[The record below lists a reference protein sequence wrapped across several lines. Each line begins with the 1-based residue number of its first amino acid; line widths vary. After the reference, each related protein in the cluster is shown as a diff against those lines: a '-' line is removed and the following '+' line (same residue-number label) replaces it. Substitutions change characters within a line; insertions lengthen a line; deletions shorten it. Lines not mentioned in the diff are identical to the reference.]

1 MVVVSTNISA
11 LRSAEAMRQA
21 ENQMGEAMER
31 LSTGLRINSA
41 ADDAAGSAIASR
53 MEAQTRSLGVAIRN
67 ANDAISMTQTAEG
80 ALGEVES
87 ILQRMRELAV
97 QAGNNTL
104 NASDRDQI
112 QAELNALS
120 AEIDSISGA
129 TNFNGIN
136 LLDGSNASLAFQ
148 VGINA
153 DSSINVDLT
162 KADAASLGLNG
173 SSQGGSV
180 LTSERLT
187 KTNFTTGQATE
198 VLDTDIKLNGHN
210 FIAADDLGDLSA
222 DTAMGTTIANLI
234 NANTG
239 LHGAVASSFNSVTSN
254 PVGDDFTMTTTFT
267 INSATIDIVNS
278 YEELVTEI
286 NQEATGVTAVLNSD
300 NTITLSND
308 DGQDIAFSAAQGATD
323 VGFTLNAAATTY
335 TGFLQLENVDGSDVV
350 LTAANDINGF
360 SGGAGTMGNLN
371 AIGFNQVNGT
381 TITGLAVG
389 TGDVEATDLVKIN
402 GVLIDTTSD
411 GSAASKAAVINAKTD
426 EHGVTATAF
435 TQMRLE
441 IDFTN
446 IDMSNV
452 DEFNINGVD
461 VDLSSDV
468 SLEDIVDG
476 INSEAGLGGDIVAST
491 DTAGRLILT
500 SQSGANIVVTEDGDE
515 QDMFAA
521 TSQTNQVGT
530 ALTEASHVL
539 TAYGSLT
546 LTTDGGFIDLED
558 GTDTAGDGL
567 AKFGLQG
574 ASMESPQ
581 TGAGLSVNSAAAAGS
596 SLTAIDEAIVTV
608 SNFRAG
614 FGATENRLD
623 KAINNLTTYKVNL
636 EAAKGRIE
644 DADFAG
650 ETSVL
655 TKAQILN
662 QAATSMLAQANA
674 SKQNLLA
681 LLQ

>member
-491 DTAGRLILT
+491 DSAGRLILT

>member
-21 ENQMGEAMER
+21 ESQMGEAMER

-162 KADAASLGLNG
+162 KADAASLGLIG

-187 KTNFTTGQATE
+187 KTNFTTGQATD
-198 VLDTDIKLNGHN
+198 VLKTDIKLNGHN
-210 FIAADDLGDLSA
+210 FIAANDLGDLSA

-644 DADFAG
+644 DANFAG

>member
-21 ENQMGEAMER
+21 ESQMGEAMER

-112 QAELNALS
+112 QAEINALS
-120 AEIDSISGA
+120 AEIDTISNA

-148 VGINA
+148 VGIDA
-153 DSSINVDLT
+153 DSSVSVNLT
-162 KADAASLGLNG
+162 KADAATLGLNG

-187 KTNFTTGQATE
+187 KTNFTTGQAND
-198 VLDTDIKLNGHN
+198 VLDTDIKLNGQN

-239 LHGAVASSFNSVTSN
+239 IHGAEASSFNKVTSN
-254 PVGDDFTMTTTFT
+254 PVGSDFTMTTTFT

-278 YEELVTEI
+278 YEELVAEI

-308 DGQDIAFSAAQGATD
+308 DGADIAFSAAQGATD

-335 TGFLQLENVDGSDVV
+335 TGFLQIENVDGSDVV

-360 SGGAGTMGNLN
+360 SGGEGTMANLN
-371 AIGFNQVNGT
+371 SIGFNQVNGT

-402 GVLIDTTSD
+402 GVLIDATSD
-411 GSAASKAAVINAKTD
+411 GSAASKAAAINAKTD
-426 EHGVTATAF
+426 EHGVTATAL
-435 TQMRLE
+435 TQLRLE
-441 IDFTN
+441 IDLTAV
-446 IDMSNV
+446 DMTNV
-452 DEFNINGVD
+452 DEFNINGVN
-461 VDLSSDV
+461 VDLSADV

-476 INSEAGLGGDIVAST
+476 INSAAGLGGDIVAST
-491 DTAGRLILT
+491 DAAGRLVLT

-521 TSQTNQVGT
+521 TTQTNQVGT
-530 ALTEASHVL
+530 AVTESSHVL

-546 LTTDGGFIDLED
+546 LTTDGGFIDFEY
-558 GTDTAGDGL
+558 GTSTAGDGL

-574 ASMESPQ
+574 ASMEAPQ
-581 TGAGLSVNSAAAAGS
+581 TGAGLSVNSAVAAGN
-596 SLTAIDEAIVTV
+596 SLTAIDEAIITV

-644 DADFAG
+644 DANFAG

>member
-120 AEIDSISGA
+120 AEIDSISNA

-187 KTNFTTGQATE
+187 KTNFTTGQATD

-491 DTAGRLILT
+491 DSAGRLILT

>member
-162 KADAASLGLNG
+162 KADAASLGLIG

-210 FIAADDLGDLSA
+210 FIADDDLGDLSA

-491 DTAGRLILT
+491 DSAGRLILT

>member
-210 FIAADDLGDLSA
+210 FIADDDLGDLSA

-521 TSQTNQVGT
+521 TSQTNQVGS

>member
-162 KADAASLGLNG
+162 KADAASLGLIG

-222 DTAMGTTIANLI
+222 DTALGTTIANLI

-521 TSQTNQVGT
+521 TSQTNQVGS

>member
-461 VDLSSDV
+461 VDLSGDV

-521 TSQTNQVGT
+521 TSQTNQVGS

>member
-21 ENQMGEAMER
+21 ENQMGDAMER

-41 ADDAAGSAIASR
+41 ADDAAGSAIASK

-80 ALGEVES
+80 ALGEVEN

-97 QAGNNTL
+97 QGGNNTL
-104 NASDRDQI
+104 NASDRAQI
-112 QAELNALS
+112 QSELDALS
-120 AEIDSISGA
+120 AEIDAISSS

-136 LLDGSNASLAFQ
+136 LLDGSNASLSFQ
-148 VGINA
+148 VGIQS
-153 DSSINVDLT
+153 DSSLKVDLT

-173 SSQGGSV
+173 ASQGATL
-180 LTSERLT
+180 LTSERVS
-187 KTNFTTGQATE
+187 E
-198 VLDTDIKLNGHN
+198 VDMSGVANSDIKLNGHN
-210 FIAADDLGDLSA
+210 FIAAAALGDYSGG
-222 DTAMGTTIANLI
+222 DTSLPTTLANLI
-234 NANTG
+234 NANTSV
-239 LHGAVASSFNSVTSN
+239 HGAKATAYNSVTSA
-254 PVGDDFTMTTTFT
+254 PVGDDFVMTTSFT
-267 INSATIDIVNS
+267 INSATIEVVSS
-278 YEELVTEI
+278 YQELVNEI
-286 NQEATGVTAVLNSD
+286 NQEATGVVAVLNSD

-308 DGQDIAFSAAQGATD
+308 DGGQIAFSAAQGATD
-323 VGFTLNAAATTY
+323 VGFTANAAATTFN
-335 TGFLQLENVDGSDVV
+335 GFVALENVDGSDVV

-360 SGGAGTMGNLN
+360 ASGAGTLADVNLM
-371 AIGFNQVNGT
+371 GFNQVNGT
-381 TITGLAVG
+381 TITGAAVSS
-389 TGDVEATDLVKIN
+389 TDVAATDLVKIN
-402 GVLIDTTSD
+402 GVLIDATSD
-411 GSAASKAAVINAKTD
+411 GSAASKAAAINAKTD
-426 EHGVTATAF
+426 EHGVTATAT
-435 TQMRLE
+435 TQLRLE

-452 DEFNINGVD
+452 DALNINGVD
-461 VDLSSDV
+461 ADLSGDV
-468 SLEDIVDG
+468 SMEDIVDG
-476 INSEAGLGGDIVAST
+476 INGTAGLGGDIVAST
-491 DTAGRLILT
+491 DSAGRLVLT
-500 SQSGANIVVTEDGDE
+500 SLSGANIVVTEDSDE

-521 TSQTNQVGT
+521 TTQTNQVG
-530 ALTEASHVL
+530 AAVTESSHVL

-558 GTDTAGDGL
+558 GTSTAGDGL

-574 ASMESPQ
+574 SSMESDQ
-581 TGAGLSVNSAAAAGS
+581 TGAGLSVNSAAAAGT
-596 SLTAIDEAIVTV
+596 SLTAIDDAIVKV
-608 SNFRAG
+608 STFRAG

-644 DADFAG
+644 DANFAG

>member
-222 DTAMGTTIANLI
+222 DTALGTTIANLI

>member
-21 ENQMGEAMER
+21 ENQMGDAMER

-41 ADDAAGSAIASR
+41 ADDAAGSAIASK

-80 ALGEVES
+80 ALGEVEN

-97 QAGNNTL
+97 QGGNNTL
-104 NASDRDQI
+104 NASDRAQI
-112 QAELNALS
+112 QSELDALS
-120 AEIDSISGA
+120 DEIDAIAST

-136 LLDGSNASLAFQ
+136 LLDGSNASLSFQ
-148 VGINA
+148 VGIQS
-153 DSSINVDLT
+153 DSALKVALT

-173 SSQGGSV
+173 ASQGATI
-180 LTSERLT
+180 LTSERVS
-187 KTNFTTGQATE
+187 E
-198 VLDTDIKLNGHN
+198 VDMSGVANSDIKLNGHN
-210 FIAADDLGDLSA
+210 FIAAAALGDYSGG
-222 DTAMGTTIANLI
+222 DTALPTTLANLI
-234 NANTG
+234 NANTSV
-239 LHGAVASSFNSVTSN
+239 HGAKATAYNSVTSA
-254 PVGDDFTMTTTFT
+254 PVGDDFVMTTSFT
-267 INSATIDIVNS
+267 INSATIEVVSS
-278 YEELVTEI
+278 YQELVNEI
-286 NQEATGVTAVLNSD
+286 NQEATGVVAVLNSD

-308 DGQDIAFSAAQGATD
+308 DGGQIAFSAAQGATD
-323 VGFTLNAAATTY
+323 VGFTANAAATTFN
-335 TGFLQLENVDGSDVV
+335 GFVALENVDGSDVV

-360 SGGAGTMGNLN
+360 AGGAGTLADVNLM
-371 AIGFNQVNGT
+371 GFNQVNGT
-381 TITGLAVG
+381 TITGAAVSA
-389 TGDVEATDLVKIN
+389 TDVATTDLVKIN
-402 GVLIDTTSD
+402 GVLIDATSD
-411 GSAASKAAVINAKTD
+411 GSAASKAAAINAKTD
-426 EHGVTATAF
+426 EHGVTATAT
-435 TQMRLE
+435 TQLRLE
-441 IDFTN
+441 IDFTA
-446 IDMSNV
+446 IDMTNV
-452 DEFNINGVD
+452 DEFNINGVN
-461 VDLSSDV
+461 VDLSADV
-468 SLEDIVDG
+468 SIEDIVDG
-476 INSEAGLGGDIVAST
+476 INGTAGLGGDIVAST
-491 DTAGRLILT
+491 DTSGRLLLT
-500 SQSGANIVVTEDGDE
+500 SLSGANIVVTEDSDE
-515 QDMFAA
+515 NDMFAA
-521 TSQTNQVGT
+521 TSQTNQVG
-530 ALTEASHVL
+530 AAVTEASHVL

-558 GTDTAGDGL
+558 GTSTAGDGL

-574 ASMESPQ
+574 ASMESDQ

-608 SNFRAG
+608 STFRAG

-644 DADFAG
+644 DANFAG

>member
-21 ENQMGEAMER
+21 ENQMGDAMER

-41 ADDAAGSAIASR
+41 ADDAAGSAIASK

-80 ALGEVES
+80 ALGEVEN

-97 QAGNNTL
+97 QGGNNTL
-104 NASDRDQI
+104 NASDRAQI
-112 QAELNALS
+112 QSELDALS
-120 AEIDSISGA
+120 AEIDAISSA

-136 LLDGSNASLAFQ
+136 LLDGSNASLSFQ
-148 VGINA
+148 VGIES
-153 DSSINVDLT
+153 DSSLKVDLT
-162 KADAASLGLNG
+162 KADSVSLGLNG
-173 SSQGGSV
+173 ASQGATL
-180 LTSERLT
+180 LTSERVS
-187 KTNFTTGQATE
+187 E
-198 VLDTDIKLNGHN
+198 VDMSGVANSDIKLNGHN
-210 FIAADDLGDLSA
+210 FIAAAALGDYSGG
-222 DTAMGTTIANLI
+222 DTSLPTTLANLI
-234 NANTG
+234 NANTSV
-239 LHGAVASSFNSVTSN
+239 HGAKATAFNSVTSS
-254 PVGDDFTMTTTFT
+254 PVGDDFVMSTSFT
-267 INSATIDIVNS
+267 INGETIEVVSS
-278 YEELVTEI
+278 YQELVNEI
-286 NQEATGVTAVLNSD
+286 NQEATGVSAVLNSD

-308 DGQDIAFSAAQGATD
+308 DGGQILFSAAQGATD
-323 VGFTLNAAATTY
+323 VGFTANAAATTFN
-335 TGFLQLENVDGSDVV
+335 GFVALENVDGSDVV

-360 SGGAGTMGNLN
+360 ASGAGTLADVNLM
-371 AIGFNQVNGT
+371 GFNQVNGT
-381 TITGLAVG
+381 TITGAAVSS
-389 TGDVEATDLVKIN
+389 TDVAATDLVKIN
-402 GVLIDTTSD
+402 GVLIDATSD
-411 GSAASKAAVINAKTD
+411 GSAASKAAAINAKTD
-426 EHGVTATAF
+426 EHGVTATAT
-435 TQMRLE
+435 TQLRLE
-441 IDFTN
+441 IDFTSV
-446 IDMSNV
+446 DMTNV
-452 DEFNINGVD
+452 DELNINGVNA
-461 VDLSSDV
+461 DLSADV
-468 SLEDIVDG
+468 SMEDIVDG
-476 INSEAGLGGDIVAST
+476 INGTAGLGGDIVAST
-491 DTAGRLILT
+491 DSAGRLVLT
-500 SQSGANIVVTEDGDE
+500 SLSGANIVVTEDEDE

-521 TSQTNQVGT
+521 TTQTNQVG
-530 ALTEASHVL
+530 AAVTEASHVL

-558 GTDTAGDGL
+558 GTSTAGDGL

-574 ASMESPQ
+574 SSMESDQ

-644 DADFAG
+644 DANFAG

>member
-162 KADAASLGLNG
+162 KADAASLGLIG

-187 KTNFTTGQATE
+187 KTNFTTGQATD
-198 VLDTDIKLNGHN
+198 VLKTDIKLNGHN
-210 FIAADDLGDLSA
+210 FIAANDLGDLSA

-491 DTAGRLILT
+491 DSAGRLILT

>member
-21 ENQMGEAMER
+21 ENQMGDAMER

-41 ADDAAGSAIASR
+41 ADDAAGSAIASK

-80 ALGEVES
+80 ALGEVEN

-97 QAGNNTL
+97 QGGNNTL
-104 NASDRDQI
+104 NASDRAQI
-112 QAELNALS
+112 QSELDAL
-120 AEIDSISGA
+120 ADEIDAISSS

-136 LLDGSNASLAFQ
+136 LLDGSNASLSFQ
-148 VGINA
+148 VGIQS
-153 DSSINVDLT
+153 DSSLKVDLT
-162 KADAASLGLNG
+162 KADAATLGLNG
-173 SSQGGSV
+173 ASQGATK
-180 LTSERLT
+180 LTSERVS
-187 KTNFTTGQATE
+187 E
-198 VLDTDIKLNGHN
+198 VDMSGVGKADIKLNGHN
-210 FIAADDLGDLSA
+210 FIAANALGDYSGG
-222 DTAMGTTIANLI
+222 DTALPTTLANLI
-234 NANTG
+234 NANTSV
-239 LHGAVASSFNSVTSN
+239 HGAKATAYNSVTSA
-254 PVGDDFTMTTTFT
+254 PVGDDFVMTASFT
-267 INSATIDIVNS
+267 INSATIEVVSS
-278 YEELVTEI
+278 YQELVNEI
-286 NQEATGVTAVLNSD
+286 NQEATGVVAVLNSD

-308 DGQDIAFSAAQGATD
+308 DGGQIAFSASQGATD
-323 VGFTLNAAATTY
+323 VGFTANAAATTFN
-335 TGFLQLENVDGSDVV
+335 GFVALENVDGSDVV

-360 SGGAGTMGNLN
+360 ASGSGTLADVNLL
-371 AIGFNQVNGT
+371 GFNQVNGT
-381 TITGLAVG
+381 TITGAAVSNA
-389 TGDVEATDLVKIN
+389 DIEATDLVKIN
-402 GVLIDTTSD
+402 GVLIDATSD
-411 GSAASKAAVINAKTD
+411 GSAASKAAAINAKTD
-426 EHGVTATAF
+426 EHGVTATAT
-435 TQMRLE
+435 TQLRLE
-441 IDFTN
+441 IDFTS
-446 IDMSNV
+446 IDMTNV
-452 DEFNINGVD
+452 DEFNINGVN
-461 VDLSSDV
+461 VDLSADV
-468 SLEDIVDG
+468 SIEDIVDG
-476 INSEAGLGGDIVAST
+476 INGTAGLGGDIVAST
-491 DTAGRLILT
+491 DTSGRLLLT
-500 SQSGANIVVTEDGDE
+500 SLSGANIVVTEDSDE

-521 TSQTNQVGT
+521 TSQTNQVG
-530 ALTEASHVL
+530 AAVSEASHVL

-546 LTTDGGFIDLED
+546 LSTDGGFIDLED
-558 GTDTAGDGL
+558 GTATAGDGL

-574 ASMESPQ
+574 ASMESDQ

-608 SNFRAG
+608 STFRAG

-644 DADFAG
+644 DANFAG

>member
-120 AEIDSISGA
+120 AEIDTISGA

-136 LLDGSNASLAFQ
+136 LLDGSNASLSFQ

-187 KTNFTTGQATE
+187 KTNFTTGQADD

-210 FIAADDLGDLSA
+210 FIAADDLGNLSA
-222 DTAMGTTIANLI
+222 DSAMGTTIANLI

-278 YEELVTEI
+278 YAELVTEI

-308 DGQDIAFSAAQGATD
+308 DGEDIAFSAAQGATD

-335 TGFLQLENVDGSDVV
+335 TGFLQIENVDGSDVV

-360 SGGAGTMGNLN
+360 SSGEGTMANLN
-371 AIGFNQVNGT
+371 SIGFNQVNGT

-441 IDFTN
+441 IDFTS

-452 DEFNINGVD
+452 DEFNINGVN

-491 DTAGRLILT
+491 DSAGRLILT

-530 ALTEASHVL
+530 ALTESSHVL

>member
-21 ENQMGEAMER
+21 ENQMGDAMER

-41 ADDAAGSAIASR
+41 ADDAAGSAIASK

-80 ALGEVES
+80 ALGEVEN

-97 QAGNNTL
+97 QGGNNTL
-104 NASDRDQI
+104 NASDRAQI
-112 QAELNALS
+112 QSELDALS
-120 AEIDSISGA
+120 AEIDAISSS

-136 LLDGSNASLAFQ
+136 LLDGSNASLSFQ
-148 VGINA
+148 VGIQS
-153 DSSINVDLT
+153 DSSLKVDLT

-173 SSQGGSV
+173 ASQGATL
-180 LTSERLT
+180 LTSERVS
-187 KTNFTTGQATE
+187 E
-198 VLDTDIKLNGHN
+198 VDMSGVANSDIKLNGHN
-210 FIAADDLGDLSA
+210 FIAAAALGDYSGG
-222 DTAMGTTIANLI
+222 DTSLPTTLANLI
-234 NANTG
+234 NANTSV
-239 LHGAVASSFNSVTSN
+239 HGAKATAYNSVTSA
-254 PVGDDFTMTTTFT
+254 PVGDDFVMTTSFT
-267 INSATIDIVNS
+267 INSATIEVVSS
-278 YEELVTEI
+278 YQELVNEI
-286 NQEATGVTAVLNSD
+286 NQEATGVVAVLNSD

-308 DGQDIAFSAAQGATD
+308 DGGQIAFSAAQGATD
-323 VGFTLNAAATTY
+323 VGFTANAAATTFN
-335 TGFLQLENVDGSDVV
+335 GFVALENVDGSDVV

-360 SGGAGTMGNLN
+360 ASGAGTLADVNLM
-371 AIGFNQVNGT
+371 GFNQVNGT
-381 TITGLAVG
+381 TITGAAVSS
-389 TGDVEATDLVKIN
+389 TDVAATDLVKIN
-402 GVLIDTTSD
+402 GVLIDATSD
-411 GSAASKAAVINAKTD
+411 GSAASKAAAINAKTD
-426 EHGVTATAF
+426 EHGVTATAT
-435 TQMRLE
+435 TQLRLE

-452 DEFNINGVD
+452 DALNINGVD
-461 VDLSSDV
+461 ADLSGDV
-468 SLEDIVDG
+468 SMEDIVDG
-476 INSEAGLGGDIVAST
+476 INGTAGLGGDIVAST
-491 DTAGRLILT
+491 DSAGRLVLT
-500 SQSGANIVVTEDGDE
+500 SLSGANIVVTEDSDE

-521 TSQTNQVGT
+521 TTQTNQVG
-530 ALTEASHVL
+530 AAVTESSHVL

-558 GTDTAGDGL
+558 GTATAGDGL

-574 ASMESPQ
+574 SSMESDQ
-581 TGAGLSVNSAAAAGS
+581 TGAGLSVNSAAAAGA
-596 SLTAIDEAIVTV
+596 SLTAIDDAIVTV
-608 SNFRAG
+608 STFRAG

-644 DADFAG
+644 DANFAG

>member
-21 ENQMGEAMER
+21 ENQMGDAMER

-41 ADDAAGSAIASR
+41 ADDAAGSAIASK

-80 ALGEVES
+80 ALGEVEN

-97 QAGNNTL
+97 QGGNNTL
-104 NASDRDQI
+104 NASDRAQI
-112 QAELNALS
+112 QSELDAL
-120 AEIDSISGA
+120 ADEIDAISSS

-136 LLDGSNASLAFQ
+136 LLDGSNASLSFQ
-148 VGINA
+148 VGIES
-153 DSSINVDLT
+153 DSSLKVDLT
-162 KADAASLGLNG
+162 KADAVSLGLNG
-173 SSQGGSV
+173 ASQGATL
-180 LTSERLT
+180 LTSERVS
-187 KTNFTTGQATE
+187 E
-198 VLDTDIKLNGHN
+198 VDMSGVANSDIKLNGHN
-210 FIAADDLGDLSA
+210 FIAAAALGDYSGG
-222 DTAMGTTIANLI
+222 DTSLPTTLANLI
-234 NANTG
+234 NANTSV
-239 LHGAVASSFNSVTSN
+239 HGAKATAYNSVTSA
-254 PVGDDFTMTTTFT
+254 PVGDDFVMTASFT
-267 INSATIDIVNS
+267 INSATIEVVSS
-278 YEELVTEI
+278 YQELVNEI
-286 NQEATGVTAVLNSD
+286 NQEATGVVAVLNSD

-308 DGQDIAFSAAQGATD
+308 DGGQIAFSASQGATD
-323 VGFTLNAAATTY
+323 VGFTANAAATTFN
-335 TGFLQLENVDGSDVV
+335 GFVALENVDGSDVV

-360 SGGAGTMGNLN
+360 ASGSGTLADVNLL
-371 AIGFNQVNGT
+371 GFNQVNGT
-381 TITGLAVG
+381 TITGAAVSNA
-389 TGDVEATDLVKIN
+389 DIEATDLVKIN
-402 GVLIDTTSD
+402 GVLIDATSD
-411 GSAASKAAVINAKTD
+411 GSAASKAAAINAKTD
-426 EHGVTATAF
+426 EHGVTATAT
-435 TQMRLE
+435 TQLRLE
-441 IDFTN
+441 IDFTA
-446 IDMSNV
+446 IDMSDV
-452 DEFNINGVD
+452 DEFNINGVN

-468 SLEDIVDG
+468 SIEDIVDG
-476 INSEAGLGGDIVAST
+476 INGTAGLGGDIVAST
-491 DTAGRLILT
+491 DTSGRLLLT
-500 SQSGANIVVTEDGDE
+500 SLSGANIVVTEDSDE

-521 TSQTNQVGT
+521 TSQTNQVG
-530 ALTEASHVL
+530 AAVSEASHVL

-546 LTTDGGFIDLED
+546 LSTDGGFIDLED
-558 GTDTAGDGL
+558 GTATAGDGL

-574 ASMESPQ
+574 ASMESDQ

-608 SNFRAG
+608 STFRAG

-644 DADFAG
+644 DANFAG

>member
-104 NASDRDQI
+104 NDSDRDQI

-278 YEELVTEI
+278 YEELVAEI

>member
-21 ENQMGEAMER
+21 ENQMGDAMER

-41 ADDAAGSAIASR
+41 ADDAAGSAIASK

-80 ALGEVES
+80 ALGEVEN

-97 QAGNNTL
+97 QGGNNTL
-104 NASDRDQI
+104 NASDRAQI
-112 QAELNALS
+112 QSELDALS
-120 AEIDSISGA
+120 DEIDAIAST

-136 LLDGSNASLAFQ
+136 LLDGSNASLSFQ
-148 VGINA
+148 VGIQS
-153 DSSINVDLT
+153 DSSLKVDLT

-173 SSQGGSV
+173 ASQGATL
-180 LTSERLT
+180 LTSERVS
-187 KTNFTTGQATE
+187 E
-198 VLDTDIKLNGHN
+198 VDMSGVANSDIKLNGHN
-210 FIAADDLGDLSA
+210 FIAAAALGDYSGG
-222 DTAMGTTIANLI
+222 DTALPTTLANLI
-234 NANTG
+234 NANTSV
-239 LHGAVASSFNSVTSN
+239 HGAKATAYNSVTSA
-254 PVGDDFTMTTTFT
+254 PVGDDFVMTTSFT
-267 INSATIDIVNS
+267 INSATIEVVSS
-278 YEELVTEI
+278 YQELVNEI
-286 NQEATGVTAVLNSD
+286 NQEATGVVAVLNSD

-308 DGQDIAFSAAQGATD
+308 DGGQIAFSAAQGATD
-323 VGFTLNAAATTY
+323 VGFTANAAATTFN
-335 TGFLQLENVDGSDVV
+335 GFVALENVDGSDVV

-360 SGGAGTMGNLN
+360 ASGAGTLADVNLM
-371 AIGFNQVNGT
+371 GFNQVNGT
-381 TITGLAVG
+381 TITGAAVSS
-389 TGDVEATDLVKIN
+389 TDVAATDLVKIN
-402 GVLIDTTSD
+402 GVLIDATSD
-411 GSAASKAAVINAKTD
+411 GSAASKAAAINAKTD
-426 EHGVTATAF
+426 EHGVTATAT
-435 TQMRLE
+435 TQLRLE

-452 DEFNINGVD
+452 DALNINGVD
-461 VDLSSDV
+461 ADLSGDV
-468 SLEDIVDG
+468 SMEDSVDG
-476 INSEAGLGGDIVAST
+476 INGTAGLGGDIVAST
-491 DTAGRLILT
+491 DSAGRLVLT
-500 SQSGANIVVTEDGDE
+500 SLSGANIVVTEDSDE

-521 TSQTNQVGT
+521 TTQTNQVG
-530 ALTEASHVL
+530 AAVTESSHVL

-558 GTDTAGDGL
+558 GTATAGDGL

-574 ASMESPQ
+574 SSMESDQ
-581 TGAGLSVNSAAAAGS
+581 TGAGLSVNSAAAAGA
-596 SLTAIDEAIVTV
+596 SLTAIDDAIVTV
-608 SNFRAG
+608 STFRAG

-644 DADFAG
+644 DANFAG

>member
-162 KADAASLGLNG
+162 KADAASLGLIG

-210 FIAADDLGDLSA
+210 FIADDDLGDLSA

-360 SGGAGTMGNLN
+360 SGGEGTMANLN
-371 AIGFNQVNGT
+371 SIGFNQVNGT

-491 DTAGRLILT
+491 DSAGRLILT

>member
-187 KTNFTTGQATE
+187 KTNFTTGQADD

-210 FIAADDLGDLSA
+210 FIAADDLGNLSA

-308 DGQDIAFSAAQGATD
+308 DGEDIAFSAAQGATD

-335 TGFLQLENVDGSDVV
+335 TGFLQIENVDGSDVV

-360 SGGAGTMGNLN
+360 SSGEGTMANLN
-371 AIGFNQVNGT
+371 SIGFNQVNGT

-491 DTAGRLILT
+491 DSAGRLILT